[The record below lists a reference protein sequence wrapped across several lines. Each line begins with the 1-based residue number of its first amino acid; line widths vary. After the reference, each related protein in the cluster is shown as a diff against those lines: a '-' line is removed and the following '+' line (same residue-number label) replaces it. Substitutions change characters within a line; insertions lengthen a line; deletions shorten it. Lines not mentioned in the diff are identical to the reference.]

1 MTGKLA
7 EPVHEPLSLTS
18 GDLISGNLTGR
29 VFRRIHSHIRLNIT
43 LISTARPF
51 QMGNWGIAV
60 TRELQNIS
68 EIRGPDL
75 NGTNLH

>member
-1 MTGKLA
+1 
-7 EPVHEPLSLTS
+7 
-18 GDLISGNLTGR
+18 
-29 VFRRIHSHIRLNIT
+29 
-43 LISTARPF
+43 
-51 QMGNWGIAV
+51 MGNWGIAV